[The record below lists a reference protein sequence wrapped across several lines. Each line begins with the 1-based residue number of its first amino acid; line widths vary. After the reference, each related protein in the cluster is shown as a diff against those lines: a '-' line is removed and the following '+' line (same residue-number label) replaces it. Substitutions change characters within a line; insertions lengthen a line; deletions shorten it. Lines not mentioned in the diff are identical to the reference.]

1 MKTFLFI
8 FPKSVYTTFLFSRVF
23 DQKVDDQLFGG
34 PMSALNTFAETLT
47 DGSLSNFELSDKRFA
62 IMKTNI
68 LLFIANTSL
77 KIKDKKLRDEIQKIA
92 ERFFT
97 KYPENIIEDW
107 DYDISIFEDF
117 ENEIED
123 ALENPLKKF
132 WNGF

>member
-34 PMSALNTFAETLT
+34 LMSALNTFAETLT
-47 DGSLSNFELSDKRFA
+47 DGGLSNFELSDKRFA

-68 LLFIANTSL
+68 LLFIANASL

-92 ERFFT
+92 EKFFT

-117 ENEIED
+117 EN
-123 ALENPLKKF
+123 
-132 WNGF
+132 